1 MALGGW
7 MSGAVYDWT
16 GSYTLAFVNGIAW
29 NLLNVVIVAGILL
42 SARNRGQDKAARA

>member
-7 MSGAVYDWT
+7 LSGYIYDVT

-29 NLLNVVIVAGILL
+29 HTFNVSVMMLILGRTRTPGRL
-42 SARNRGQDKAARA
+42 ASA